1 MAEISFDEFMK
12 VDIRVGTVTRAEPF
26 PEARKPAIKMWIDF
40 GPDIGERK
48 TSAQVTVHY
57 TPETLIGT
65 QVMGR
70 GQLPAASD
78 RAVHVRSFGAWGA
91 GRGRGDCADAP
102 HATHP
107 ERRTSALTKLLIARP
122 APPEV
127 HEALQGFD
135 VTYRED
141 SAPLSEDEMQDALR
155 DYDGVLATLGDRFT
169 ADVFGK
175 VGMPRCKMLANFGV
189 GYNHI
194 DVDAAKAAGLQVSN
208 TPGAVTDATADIAMT
223 LMLMAAR
230 RAGEGERLVRS
241 GQWSGWEPSQLLG
254 MHLTGKT
261 VGIVGMGRI
270 GQAVARRC
278 HYGFSMD
285 VKYFSRSAKSVAYP
299 AEHISDLKQ
308 LVAAVDVVVIAVPGG
323 DDTQH
328 LINADVLAAMQP
340 HAFLINIARGNIVE
354 ETALIE
360 ALQAGTIGGAG
371 LDVYEFEPEVPQALR
386 DLDNVV
392 LLPHLGTSS
401 REVRV
406 DMWMMAVENL
416 KAGVAGETPPNLV

>member
-1 MAEISFDEFMK
+1 
-12 VDIRVGTVTRAEPF
+12 
-26 PEARKPAIKMWIDF
+26 
-40 GPDIGERK
+40 
-48 TSAQVTVHY
+48 
-57 TPETLIGT
+57 
-65 QVMGR
+65 
-70 GQLPAASD
+70 
-78 RAVHVRSFGAWGA
+78 
-91 GRGRGDCADAP
+91 
-102 HATHP
+102 
-107 ERRTSALTKLLIARP
+107 LTKLLIARP

-135 VTYRED
+135 VTHRED

-169 ADVFGK
+169 ANVFGK

-354 ETALIE
+354 EAALIE
-360 ALQAGTIGGAG
+360 ALQTGTIGGAG

>member
-1 MAEISFDEFMK
+1 M
-12 VDIRVGTVTRAEPF
+12 
-26 PEARKPAIKMWIDF
+26 
-40 GPDIGERK
+40 
-48 TSAQVTVHY
+48 
-57 TPETLIGT
+57 
-65 QVMGR
+65 
-70 GQLPAASD
+70 
-78 RAVHVRSFGAWGA
+78 
-91 GRGRGDCADAP
+91 
-102 HATHP
+102 
-107 ERRTSALTKLLIARP
+107 TKLLIARP

-127 HEALQGFD
+127 HEALEGFD

-141 SAPLSEDEMQDALR
+141 SAPLSEDEMQAALR

-194 DVDAAKAAGLQVSN
+194 DVAAAKAAGLQVSN

-299 AEHISDLKQ
+299 AEHISDLKR

-340 HAFLINIARGNIVE
+340 HAFLINIARGNIVD

>member
-1 MAEISFDEFMK
+1 M
-12 VDIRVGTVTRAEPF
+12 
-26 PEARKPAIKMWIDF
+26 
-40 GPDIGERK
+40 
-48 TSAQVTVHY
+48 
-57 TPETLIGT
+57 
-65 QVMGR
+65 
-70 GQLPAASD
+70 
-78 RAVHVRSFGAWGA
+78 
-91 GRGRGDCADAP
+91 
-102 HATHP
+102 
-107 ERRTSALTKLLIARP
+107 TKLLIARP

-135 VTYRED
+135 VTYGED

-194 DVDAAKAAGLQVSN
+194 DVEAAKAAGLQVSN

-354 ETALIE
+354 EAALIQ

>member
-1 MAEISFDEFMK
+1 M
-12 VDIRVGTVTRAEPF
+12 
-26 PEARKPAIKMWIDF
+26 
-40 GPDIGERK
+40 
-48 TSAQVTVHY
+48 
-57 TPETLIGT
+57 
-65 QVMGR
+65 
-70 GQLPAASD
+70 
-78 RAVHVRSFGAWGA
+78 
-91 GRGRGDCADAP
+91 
-102 HATHP
+102 
-107 ERRTSALTKLLIARP
+107 TKLLIARP

-127 HEALQGFD
+127 HEALEGFD

-416 KAGVAGETPPNLV
+416 KAGVEGETPPNLV

>member
-1 MAEISFDEFMK
+1 
-12 VDIRVGTVTRAEPF
+12 
-26 PEARKPAIKMWIDF
+26 
-40 GPDIGERK
+40 
-48 TSAQVTVHY
+48 
-57 TPETLIGT
+57 
-65 QVMGR
+65 
-70 GQLPAASD
+70 
-78 RAVHVRSFGAWGA
+78 
-91 GRGRGDCADAP
+91 
-102 HATHP
+102 
-107 ERRTSALTKLLIARP
+107 LTKLLIARP

-127 HEALQGFD
+127 HEALEGFD

-194 DVDAAKAAGLQVSN
+194 DVEAAKAAGLQVSN

-299 AEHISDLKQ
+299 AEHISDLKK

>member
-1 MAEISFDEFMK
+1 M
-12 VDIRVGTVTRAEPF
+12 
-26 PEARKPAIKMWIDF
+26 
-40 GPDIGERK
+40 
-48 TSAQVTVHY
+48 
-57 TPETLIGT
+57 
-65 QVMGR
+65 
-70 GQLPAASD
+70 
-78 RAVHVRSFGAWGA
+78 
-91 GRGRGDCADAP
+91 
-102 HATHP
+102 
-107 ERRTSALTKLLIARP
+107 TKLLIARP

-127 HEALQGFD
+127 HEALEGFD
-135 VTYRED
+135 VTYREN

-416 KAGVAGETPPNLV
+416 KAGVEGETPPNLV

>member
-1 MAEISFDEFMK
+1 M
-12 VDIRVGTVTRAEPF
+12 
-26 PEARKPAIKMWIDF
+26 
-40 GPDIGERK
+40 
-48 TSAQVTVHY
+48 
-57 TPETLIGT
+57 
-65 QVMGR
+65 
-70 GQLPAASD
+70 
-78 RAVHVRSFGAWGA
+78 
-91 GRGRGDCADAP
+91 
-102 HATHP
+102 
-107 ERRTSALTKLLIARP
+107 TKLLIARP

-194 DVDAAKAAGLQVSN
+194 DVEAAKAAGLQVSN

-371 LDVYEFEPEVPQALR
+371 LDVYEFEPEVPQTLR

>member
-1 MAEISFDEFMK
+1 
-12 VDIRVGTVTRAEPF
+12 
-26 PEARKPAIKMWIDF
+26 
-40 GPDIGERK
+40 
-48 TSAQVTVHY
+48 
-57 TPETLIGT
+57 
-65 QVMGR
+65 
-70 GQLPAASD
+70 
-78 RAVHVRSFGAWGA
+78 
-91 GRGRGDCADAP
+91 
-102 HATHP
+102 
-107 ERRTSALTKLLIARP
+107 LTKLLIARP

-127 HEALQGFD
+127 HEALEGFD
-135 VTYRED
+135 VTYREN

-194 DVDAAKAAGLQVSN
+194 DVEAAKAAGLQVSN

-308 LVAAVDVVVIAVPGG
+308 LVAVVDVVVIAVPGG

-354 ETALIE
+354 EAALIE